1 MKYWLTTHWP
11 PLVDEK
17 NRFSNTGAWVPDKK
31 QAVLDEMQ
39 PGDMLFIYEAKSGR
53 TIVKRTADG
62 KLHQYL
68 ASQGNKGWL
77 PSPRLRLPR
86 QILVGSL
93 PDTYAD
99 GSQIWWRCKADGR
112 VINSKGF
119 IHRRDLARILGY
131 SEQYPFRGFGD
142 QNSGVKRLS
151 LGEYEAIH
159 SAFLASQNDIKR
171 ILRRSRST
179 GGHGGGEG
187 PTHKSLKEYI
197 AAHPEEAL
205 KEGGLRTVEVEYPF
219 ATGDRIDV
227 LLEDV
232 DGRPVTVEVKLTA
245 IGRKSPGSLQCM
257 KYRALIAYLCGWRV
271 SEVRTLLAA
280 RSIASVVEKRCREYE
295 VEVVRIPAWPAT

>member
-62 KLHQYL
+62 KLHRIPRKPGQQGVVAL
-68 ASQGNKGWL
+68 AKITTAPAN
-77 PSPRLRLPR
+77 
-86 QILVGSL
+86 LVGSL

-131 SEQYPFRGFGD
+131 SEQYPFRGFGN

-232 DGRPVTVEVKLTA
+232 DGRPVTVEVEVDCDRTEVA
-245 IGRKSPGSLQCM
+245 GPLQCM